1 MDKLIA
7 TLQAVKSLR
16 SSVGHCFEHLSD
28 GMRAE
33 HGEDNTDKFIREFQE
48 YFNNV
53 NVNLREVE
61 TLINSLPTPAAP
73 YYLGNT
79 TYLAQ
84 ETTQD
89 RQALYPQLVNSYKW
103 IDKVHEHSLL
113 ANNLLN
119 VNNLRRSYTS
129 TCSNKRGRMPLS
141 SCNNT
146 DPEHTDKLLSEIN
159 LNSATT
165 SYKVCRPFGSNAVVI
180 VNIARVLKAAIVCKG
195 VLIEWVT
202 VKGVDE
208 PLDVDDLWAESRYEV
223 FRKVQEH
230 THSAMLHFFSP
241 TLPDLAVKSYM
252 TWFNSYGKLFIEPC
266 RRCGKHVNNGLPP
279 TWRDLRT
286 LEPFHEECR
295 NC

>member
-1 MDKLIA
+1 MEKLNA
-7 TLQAVKSLR
+7 TLSAVKALR
-16 SSVGHCFEHLSD
+16 SSVGQCFEQLAD
-28 GMRAE
+28 GTSADSVEESRA
-33 HGEDNTDKFIREFQE
+33 KFLLEFQE
-48 YFNNV
+48 NFNNI
-53 NVNLREVE
+53 NIQLREVE
-61 TLINSLPTPAAP
+61 NLINALQVPPAP

-89 RQALYPQLVNSYKW
+89 RQALYSQLVNSYKW
-103 IDKVHEHSLL
+103 IDKVHDHSFL
-113 ANNLLN
+113 AFNNLN
-119 VNNLRRSYTS
+119 QNNLRRSYTY
-129 TCSNKRGRMPLS
+129 CSQKRGRLPFS

-146 DPEHTDKLLSEIN
+146 DPDHTDKLLSEIN
-159 LNSATT
+159 HLHT

-180 VNIARVLKAAIVCKG
+180 VNISRVLKAAIVCKG

-202 VKGVDE
+202 VKGYDE
-208 PLDVDDLWAESRYEV
+208 ALDTDDLWAESRYEV

-252 TWFNSYGKLFIEPC
+252 TWLNSYSKLFLEAC
-266 RRCGKHVNNGLPP
+266 KRCGKFVSNGLPP